1 MSLLTELI
9 NNIADEELREQYQ
22 ERVEIVQHKIKF
34 MDRVPVACL
43 DAMNRPVVELNNLL
57 EAAGGDVKEDP
68 LQARVL
74 IYYAKELGMIQMMG
88 TVAGL
93 LEPAWPSV
101 EYNNVYIWEE
111 LPFAAFNGAAAVDA
125 LEDLVEMLY
134 PGYFVFGN
142 EGQTWVS
149 FKTQ

>member
-9 NNIADEELREQYQ
+9 NNLADEELREQCQ

-43 DAMNRPVVELNNLL
+43 DAMNRPVVELNSLL

-74 IYYAKELGMIQMMG
+74 IYYAKELGMIHLMG

-93 LEPAWPSV
+93 LEPSWPAV

-111 LPFAAFNGAAAVDA
+111 LPFAAFNGEAAVDA

-142 EGQTWVS
+142 EGQNWIS

>member
-93 LEPAWPSV
+93 LAPTWPSV

-111 LPFAAFNGAAAVDA
+111 LPVAAFNGAAAVDA